1 MGLGLV
7 YLLLVDEV
15 VVDLGSAASV
25 DTDSSDDTVNHV
37 IVDWLSIFG
46 ADKEFSVATCH
57 WEDHLVFSFDE
68 SVFLVV
74 DDVRLVQYSIKSL
87 HHNLVAVLH

>member
-1 MGLGLV
+1 
-7 YLLLVDEV
+7 V

-25 DTDSSDDTVNHV
+25 DTDSSDDAVNDV
-37 IVDWLSIFG
+37 IVDGLGIFG

-57 WEDHLVFSFDE
+57 REDHLVFSFDE
-68 SVFLVV
+68 SVLFVI
-74 DDVRLVQYSIKSL
+74 DDVCLVQYSIKSL